1 MVRNGFLVADSDL
14 HVMEPPDMYERYLEP
29 RYREAAPVWMAR
41 PESGHKDFVVKTDP
55 GVSDEW
61 TKKEMVSRKRLD
73 DRKAEVYAEELR
85 HGYTAEM
92 TLRAMDVEGIDIA
105 ILFRTF
111 AQMAI
116 QVDGQDPDY
125 TFAVCRAFN
134 NWLHEFASVDGARL
148 KGSGILAL
156 TDIPAAVDEARR
168 CIEELGMAAVTLL
181 PTVVDNRMVHDME
194 CNPLWDA
201 MQEMDIPVTF
211 HDTSQ
216 GFAAKNPGNWFRDH
230 PNNLVLVHAFS
241 FPIPLMLSIGCV
253 TAGGLLHRFPRLR
266 MAFLEGNCSWAP
278 WVLYRLD
285 DQWETYGDSQE
296 IQLDLKP
303 SEYFVRQCYVSTETD
318 GELLH
323 HLVDSIGDDNVV
335 LSTDYPHTDSSYP
348 HAVES
353 FLNYDKVSEKTKRKV
368 LWDNCAKLYNL
379 APRQGVG

>member
-1 MVRNGFLVADSDL
+1 
-14 HVMEPPDMYERYLEP
+14 MYEQYLEP
-29 RYREAAPVWMAR
+29 RYRAAAPVWMSR
-41 PESGHKDFVVKTDP
+41 PESGHKDFVVKTDAP
-55 GVSDEW
+55 VSEEW

-73 DRKAEVYAEELR
+73 DRKSEVYAEELK
-85 HGYTAEM
+85 HGYTAAL
-92 TLRAMDVEGIDIA
+92 TLRAMDVEGIDVA

-116 QVDGQDPDY
+116 QVDGQDPGY

-134 NWLHEFASVDGARL
+134 NWLHEFASVDKARL

-156 TDIPAAVDEARR
+156 TDILAAVEEAGR
-168 CIEELGMAAVTLL
+168 CIRELGMAAVTLL
-181 PTVVDNRMVHDME
+181 PTVVDNRMVHDKD
-194 CNPLWDA
+194 CDPLWDA
-201 MQEMDIPVTF
+201 LQEMDIPVTF

-266 MAFLEGNCSWAP
+266 MAFLEGNCSWVP

-296 IQLDLKP
+296 VQLDMKP

-323 HLVDSIGDDNVV
+323 HLVDAIGDDNVV

-348 HAVES
+348 HAVDS
-353 FLNYDKVSEKTKRKV
+353 FLKYDKVSEETKRKV
-368 LWDNCAKLYNL
+368 LWENCARLYNL
-379 APRQGVG
+379 APR

>member
-1 MVRNGFLVADSDL
+1 
-14 HVMEPPDMYERYLEP
+14 MYEQYLEP
-29 RYREAAPVWMAR
+29 RYRAAAPVWMSR
-41 PESGHKDFVVKTDP
+41 PESGHKDFVVKTDAP
-55 GVSDEW
+55 VSEEW

-73 DRKAEVYAEELR
+73 DRKSEVYAEELK
-85 HGYTAEM
+85 HGYTAAL
-92 TLRAMDVEGIDIA
+92 TLRAMDVEGIDVA

-116 QVDGQDPDY
+116 QVDGQDPGY

-134 NWLHEFASVDGARL
+134 NWLHEFASVDEARL

-156 TDIPAAVDEARR
+156 TDISAAVEEAGR
-168 CIEELGMAAVTLL
+168 CIRELGMAAVTLL

-194 CNPLWDA
+194 CDPLWDA
-201 MQEMDIPVTF
+201 LQEMDIPVTF

-266 MAFLEGNCSWAP
+266 MAFLEGNCSWVP

-296 IQLDLKP
+296 VQLDMKP

-323 HLVDSIGDDNVV
+323 HLVDAIGDDNVV
-335 LSTDYPHTDSSYP
+335 LSTDYPTYRLQLP
-348 HAVES
+348 TCGRLIPEI
-353 FLNYDKVSEKTKRKV
+353 
-368 LWDNCAKLYNL
+368 
-379 APRQGVG
+379 

>member
-1 MVRNGFLVADSDL
+1 MSKNGFLVADSDL
-14 HVMEPPDMYERYLEP
+14 HVMEPPDLYERYLEP
-29 RYREAAPVWMAR
+29 RYREEAPVWMAR
-41 PESGHKDFVVKTDP
+41 PESGHKDFVVKTDAP
-55 GVSDEW
+55 VSEEW

-73 DRKAEVYAEELR
+73 DRKSEAYAEELK
-85 HGYTAEM
+85 HGYTAEL

-116 QVDGQDPDY
+116 QVDGQDPGY

-134 NWLHEFASVDGARL
+134 NWLHEFASVDEARL

-156 TDIPAAVDEARR
+156 TDISAAVEEAGR
-168 CIEELGMAAVTLL
+168 CIRELGMAAVTLL

-194 CNPLWDA
+194 CDPLWDA
-201 MQEMDIPVTF
+201 LQEMDIPVTF

-230 PNNLVLVHAFS
+230 PEQPCAGARVLVSHSLDAIDRMCHGGRAFAQVPS
-241 FPIPLMLSIGCV
+241 AQDGVSGGELLVGPLGPVSIGRPV
-253 TAGGLLHRFPRLR
+253 GDLR
-266 MAFLEGNCSWAP
+266 
-278 WVLYRLD
+278 
-285 DQWETYGDSQE
+285 DSQE
-296 IQLDLKP
+296 VQLDLKP

-323 HLVDSIGDDNVV
+323 HLVDAIGDDNVV

-348 HAVES
+348 HAVDS
-353 FLNYDKVSEKTKRKV
+353 FLKYDKVSEETKRKV
-368 LWDNCAKLYNL
+368 LWENCARLYNL
-379 APRQGVG
+379 APR